1 MVYKPKNSNRWW
13 YKFTWNGELIRE
25 STKQAN
31 KRVAEQMEAAHKT
44 ALAKGEVGIRERV
57 PAPKLEE
64 FAANDFSPFL
74 DGRFAG
80 KPKTLEY
87 YRNGMNNL
95 IAFGPLAQTRLDAI
109 TSDKIASFIA
119 KRRARGL
126 KVSSINRE
134 LEVLRRML
142 RLALEWGKLDKAPPK
157 IELLPGEAHRDRVL
171 TAGEETRYFE
181 AAEQI
186 GHWIEDSYTRALHG
200 IRAQRGKKPIPPEDP
215 FLLRDLAAL
224 LIDCAL
230 RPEEAFRLRWSEV
243 RDGAVHVAYGKTANA
258 RRRVP
263 LTPRVSAYLAMR
275 SSVAKNGWV
284 FPARTASGHI
294 EKSTPK
300 KQHKNACEFSQ
311 VDVFPLYTFRHT
323 CLTRWSAH
331 MDPYTLA
338 YLAGHSDFA
347 MTKRYVHPQ
356 AETVRVA
363 MERARA
369 ALERF

>member
-134 LEVLRRML
+134 LEVLRRM
-142 RLALEWGKLDKAPPK
+142 
-157 IELLPGEAHRDRVL
+157 
-171 TAGEETRYFE
+171 F
-181 AAEQI
+181 
-186 GHWIEDSYTRALHG
+186 
-200 IRAQRGKKPIPPEDP
+200 
-215 FLLRDLAAL
+215 
-224 LIDCAL
+224 AL
-230 RPEEAFRLRWSEV
+230 R
-243 RDGAVHVAYGKTANA
+243 
-258 RRRVP
+258 
-263 LTPRVSAYLAMR
+263 
-275 SSVAKNGWV
+275 
-284 FPARTASGHI
+284 
-294 EKSTPK
+294 
-300 KQHKNACEFSQ
+300 
-311 VDVFPLYTFRHT
+311 
-323 CLTRWSAH
+323 
-331 MDPYTLA
+331 
-338 YLAGHSDFA
+338 
-347 MTKRYVHPQ
+347 
-356 AETVRVA
+356 
-363 MERARA
+363 
-369 ALERF
+369 